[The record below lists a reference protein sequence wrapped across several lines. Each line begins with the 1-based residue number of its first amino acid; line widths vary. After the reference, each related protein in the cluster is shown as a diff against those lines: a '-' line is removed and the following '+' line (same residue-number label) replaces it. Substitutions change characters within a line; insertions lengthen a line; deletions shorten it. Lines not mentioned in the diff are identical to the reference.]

1 MPLDAAQLRAMLPR
15 IAAWRADPKAAVA
28 CPACGAEGLAIIDR
42 SARPYAEWY
51 ALSCRACG
59 LDETL
64 HVALGPSVP
73 TLD

>member
-1 MPLDAAQLRAMLPR
+1 MPLDAAQQRAMMPV
-15 IAAWRADPKAAVA
+15 IARWRSDPQRPVA
-28 CPACGAEGLAIIDR
+28 CPACGKDGLAIIDR

-51 ALSCRACG
+51 ALSCTACG

-64 HVALGPSVP
+64 HVALGPAVP

>member
-1 MPLDAAQLRAMLPR
+1 MPLDAAQQRAMMPVIARWRSDPTAAGGLPGVR
-15 IAAWRADPKAAVA
+15 Q
-28 CPACGAEGLAIIDR
+28 GGLAIIDR

-51 ALSCRACG
+51 ALTCAACG